1 MRRRP
6 PQRSEDEKSITASAV
21 ITPHPARPK
30 TNPLKTLQKLLCAVG
45 VVTTRREPQSG
56 RISALA
62 GREGRL
68 RACTPEPKAA
78 PSTAT
83 MESSYNIRHS
93 KTMHYP
99 GRWPGWGGAF
109 QWWGGAPGRQTGA
122 GFMMDFFLNAVTNVL
137 LRSGPV
143 AKRWEL
149 SLMLPN
155 RRDRQ
160 VAARAG
166 ILRSLSTG
174 QAMNRLW
181 VYRIY

>member
-1 MRRRP
+1 
-6 PQRSEDEKSITASAV
+6 
-21 ITPHPARPK
+21 
-30 TNPLKTLQKLLCAVG
+30 
-45 VVTTRREPQSG
+45 
-56 RISALA
+56 
-62 GREGRL
+62 
-68 RACTPEPKAA
+68 
-78 PSTAT
+78 
-83 MESSYNIRHS
+83 
-93 KTMHYP
+93 
-99 GRWPGWGGAF
+99 AF

-122 GFMMDFFLNAVTNVL
+122 GFMINFLMNAVTNVV

-149 SLMLPN
+149 SLVLPN

-174 QAMNRLW
+174 QAMNRLF